1 MSDDN
6 PFSEAQFKTLKYHP
20 GFPGR
25 FDLTAAIAFCR
36 SFFPW
41 YNTEH
46 RHAGIAMLTPD
57 DVHHHRAHSVLE
69 QRERTLQAAWTR
81 HPERFVRPTTRPPSP
96 SGLDQPTR
104 DNHNRRNCSVNRY
117 RQCLKVVDRFGP
129 TIGAD
134 ELMQGERHGV
144 QRNVHARRR
153 GDPTRD
159 GNRTMLF
166 SGEIAEQRQLECVR
180 AARAQ
185 GDWIGQ
191 HIATLELLRET
202 SEDVQEARAAG
213 LEKLRPEIERASIAI
228 AQSGVGRTTV
238 EETLDETVAQ
248 LETMRQRAGLYASDE
263 RSRDATERGAPSLAQ
278 RKK

>member
-1 MSDDN
+1 MESLSSLHSTGASAITKEW
-6 PFSEAQFKTLKYHP
+6 FRRSEVRRAGLSKTE
-20 GFPGR
+20 GR
-25 FDLTAAIAFCR
+25 
-36 SFFPW
+36 
-41 YNTEH
+41 
-46 RHAGIAMLTPD
+46 
-57 DVHHHRAHSVLE
+57 
-69 QRERTLQAAWTR
+69 
-81 HPERFVRPTTRPPSP
+81 
-96 SGLDQPTR
+96 
-104 DNHNRRNCSVNRY
+104 
-117 RQCLKVVDRFGP
+117 GP
-129 TIGAD
+129 TIGAN

-144 QRNVHARRR
+144 QRNAHARRR

-166 SGEIAEQRQLECVR
+166 SGEIAEQRHLECVR

-263 RSRDATERGAPSLAQ
+263 RSRDATERGAPSLAR

>member
-1 MSDDN
+1 
-6 PFSEAQFKTLKYHP
+6 
-20 GFPGR
+20 
-25 FDLTAAIAFCR
+25 
-36 SFFPW
+36 
-41 YNTEH
+41 
-46 RHAGIAMLTPD
+46 
-57 DVHHHRAHSVLE
+57 
-69 QRERTLQAAWTR
+69 
-81 HPERFVRPTTRPPSP
+81 
-96 SGLDQPTR
+96 
-104 DNHNRRNCSVNRY
+104 
-117 RQCLKVVDRFGP
+117 
-129 TIGAD
+129 
-134 ELMQGERHGV
+134 
-144 QRNVHARRR
+144 
-153 GDPTRD
+153 
-159 GNRTMLF
+159 MLF
-166 SGEIAEQRQLECVR
+166 SGEIAEQRHLECVR

-263 RSRDATERGAPSLAQ
+263 RSRDATERGAPSLAR